1 MSTPPCLLTIA
12 GSDSSGGAG
21 IQADLKTFTV
31 LGGYGATVLTALT
44 AQNTQGVQDIL
55 PLPEAFV
62 VQQLRSVLDDL
73 PVAAAKTGMLFSA
86 DLIRALARELKNKSF
101 PLVVDPVCVSK
112 SGHNLLQPEAVET
125 LKSVFLPLAD
135 LITPNRPEAELL
147 TQMTI
152 ADETDVPEALERLL
166 ALGPKAVL
174 LKGGHFSGDILTDW
188 LAVPGQQPRAF
199 RHPRLSNRNTHGTG
213 CTLSA
218 AIAAG
223 LGRGL
228 DLETAIGPATNYLHE
243 AIRTAYPLGRGIGPV
258 NHLHPLI
265 PIQHKLDQANL
276 PNALLEN
283 LAARVGRLE
292 AGKAGRDIL

>member
-1 MSTPPCLLTIA
+1 MSIPPCLLTIA

-31 LGGYGATVLTALT
+31 LGGYGASVLTALT

-62 VQQLRSVLDDL
+62 VRQLRSVLDDL
-73 PVAAAKTGMLFSA
+73 PIAAAKTGMLFSA
-86 DLIRALARELKNKSF
+86 DLIRALARELQNKTF

-112 SGHNLLQPEAVET
+112 SGHNLLLPEAVET
-125 LKSVFLPLAD
+125 LKTVFLPLAD

-147 TQMTI
+147 AQMTI

-166 ALGPKAVL
+166 TLGPKAVL
-174 LKGGHFSGDILTDW
+174 LKGGHFSGEILTDW
-188 LAVPGQQPRAF
+188 LAIPGQKPRAF
-199 RHPRLSNRNTHGTG
+199 QHPRLSNQNTHGTG

-228 DLETAIGPATNYLHE
+228 DLETAVGQATTYLHE
-243 AIRTAYPLGRGIGPV
+243 AIRTAYPLGHGIGPV
-258 NHLHPLI
+258 NHLHPLMRA
-265 PIQHKLDQANL
+265 PK
-276 PNALLEN
+276 
-283 LAARVGRLE
+283 G
-292 AGKAGRDIL
+292 